1 MATTRG
7 KRLEEE
13 PPAELD
19 PPTSSQRSGRPPE
32 KKFGPFAGGL
42 SVAIW
47 LNEVETDNGVRQ
59 YRSVTIAPR
68 RYFDRNANKWKDS
81 SGFNPG
87 DLPALL
93 YALQKAQ
100 EFCFE
105 TPLPGGQQCSD
116 NGHSEAGPF

>member
-7 KRLEEE
+7 KRQDE
-13 PPAELD
+13 PPVEPD
-19 PPTSSQRSGRPPE
+19 PPSAPARSGRHPE

-47 LNEVETDNGVRQ
+47 LNAVETDNGTRQ

-68 RYFDRNANKWKDS
+68 RYFDRTANEWRDS
-81 SGFNPG
+81 SGYNPG

-105 TPLPGGQQCSD
+105 TPLPGGQQSSD
-116 NGHSEAGPF
+116 NGQSEPGPF